1 MFLMS
6 LVYVSVGEV
15 FISPLSEWTTFEQQL
30 IFQLRLPRLLS
41 AIVIGAALA
50 LSGAVLQVL
59 LGNVLAEPGVLGISG
74 GASVA
79 MALLLIFVPSF
90 ATAGWL
96 MLAAIIGA
104 LLFTLILISIAK
116 TMRLTTSRLLLV
128 GVALGILSSSIL
140 TWFFYFSDDFNL
152 RQLMYWLMGSIG
164 GASWYQH
171 ILTLIM
177 LPVMIWMCLQGGTLD
192 KLMTGELHAQQMG
205 VDVDKNRWKL
215 IVAIAVLVGGAVAL
229 GGVIGFV
236 GLVVPHLVR
245 LMFGCENRYLLPLS
259 TFAGA
264 SLVLISDL
272 IARMALNAAELP
284 LGVVTTTIGAPY
296 LSGCWCVIM
305 IQVKNLSVLERLQP
319 LSFQVEAGEVLHV
332 VGPNGSG
339 KSTLLA
345 AMAGFALIF
354 QGKLLIGRSDI
365 KGLSLSQLASLRAY
379 LTQFQRPVFNLGIAQ
394 YLALS
399 IPSCASLSHSQTQ
412 AVIEELTTVLNIDDK
427 LQRYI
432 HQLSGGEWQRVRLCA
447 ACLQVWPSLNPD
459 ARFLV
464 LDEPASSLDVGQEA
478 LLFALIERA
487 AFSDSVL

>member
-1 MFLMS
+1 MALIDLIKHKKMIWRRGLFGSLFLMFLMS
-6 LVYVSVGEV
+6 LVYISVGEV

-90 ATAGWL
+90 ATPAWL

-128 GVALGILSSSIL
+128 GVALGILSSSVL

-272 IARMALNAAELP
+272 IARTALSAAELP
-284 LGVVTTTIGAPY
+284 LGVVTTTIGAP
-296 LSGCWCVIM
+296 
-305 IQVKNLSVLERLQP
+305 
-319 LSFQVEAGEVLHV
+319 
-332 VGPNGSG
+332 
-339 KSTLLA
+339 
-345 AMAGFALIF
+345 IF
-354 QGKLLIGRSDI
+354 IWMLVRNHD
-365 KGLSLSQLASLRAY
+365 
-379 LTQFQRPVFNLGIAQ
+379 
-394 YLALS
+394 
-399 IPSCASLSHSQTQ
+399 PS
-412 AVIEELTTVLNIDDK
+412 
-427 LQRYI
+427 
-432 HQLSGGEWQRVRLCA
+432 
-447 ACLQVWPSLNPD
+447 
-459 ARFLV
+459 
-464 LDEPASSLDVGQEA
+464 
-478 LLFALIERA
+478 
-487 AFSDSVL
+487 

>member
-1 MFLMS
+1 MALIDLIKHKKMIWRRGLFGALILMFLMS
-6 LVYVSVGEV
+6 VVYLSVGEV
-15 FISPLSEWTTFEQQL
+15 FISPLSEWSTFEQQL

-90 ATAGWL
+90 ATPAWL

-128 GVALGILSSSIL
+128 GVALGILSSSVL

-205 VDVDKNRWKL
+205 VDVEKNRWKL

-259 TFAGA
+259 TLAGA

-272 IARMALNAAELP
+272 IARTALNAAELP
-284 LGVVTTTIGAPY
+284 LGVVTTTIGAP
-296 LSGCWCVIM
+296 
-305 IQVKNLSVLERLQP
+305 
-319 LSFQVEAGEVLHV
+319 
-332 VGPNGSG
+332 
-339 KSTLLA
+339 
-345 AMAGFALIF
+345 IF
-354 QGKLLIGRSDI
+354 IWMLVRNHD
-365 KGLSLSQLASLRAY
+365 
-379 LTQFQRPVFNLGIAQ
+379 
-394 YLALS
+394 
-399 IPSCASLSHSQTQ
+399 PS
-412 AVIEELTTVLNIDDK
+412 
-427 LQRYI
+427 
-432 HQLSGGEWQRVRLCA
+432 
-447 ACLQVWPSLNPD
+447 
-459 ARFLV
+459 
-464 LDEPASSLDVGQEA
+464 
-478 LLFALIERA
+478 
-487 AFSDSVL
+487 

>member
-1 MFLMS
+1 MALIDLIKHKKMIWRRGLFGSLVLMFLMS
-6 LVYVSVGEV
+6 VVYVSVGEV

-90 ATAGWL
+90 ATPAWL

-128 GVALGILSSSIL
+128 GVALGILSSSVL

-272 IARMALNAAELP
+272 IARTALNAAELP
-284 LGVVTTTIGAPY
+284 LGVVTTTIGAP
-296 LSGCWCVIM
+296 
-305 IQVKNLSVLERLQP
+305 
-319 LSFQVEAGEVLHV
+319 
-332 VGPNGSG
+332 
-339 KSTLLA
+339 
-345 AMAGFALIF
+345 IF
-354 QGKLLIGRSDI
+354 IWMLVRNHD
-365 KGLSLSQLASLRAY
+365 
-379 LTQFQRPVFNLGIAQ
+379 
-394 YLALS
+394 
-399 IPSCASLSHSQTQ
+399 PS
-412 AVIEELTTVLNIDDK
+412 
-427 LQRYI
+427 
-432 HQLSGGEWQRVRLCA
+432 
-447 ACLQVWPSLNPD
+447 
-459 ARFLV
+459 
-464 LDEPASSLDVGQEA
+464 
-478 LLFALIERA
+478 
-487 AFSDSVL
+487 

>member
-1 MFLMS
+1 MALIDLIKHKKMIWRRGLFGSLFLMFLMS

-90 ATAGWL
+90 ATPAWL

-284 LGVVTTTIGAPY
+284 LGVVTTTIGAP
-296 LSGCWCVIM
+296 
-305 IQVKNLSVLERLQP
+305 
-319 LSFQVEAGEVLHV
+319 
-332 VGPNGSG
+332 
-339 KSTLLA
+339 
-345 AMAGFALIF
+345 IF
-354 QGKLLIGRSDI
+354 IWMLVRNHD
-365 KGLSLSQLASLRAY
+365 
-379 LTQFQRPVFNLGIAQ
+379 
-394 YLALS
+394 
-399 IPSCASLSHSQTQ
+399 PS
-412 AVIEELTTVLNIDDK
+412 
-427 LQRYI
+427 
-432 HQLSGGEWQRVRLCA
+432 
-447 ACLQVWPSLNPD
+447 
-459 ARFLV
+459 
-464 LDEPASSLDVGQEA
+464 
-478 LLFALIERA
+478 
-487 AFSDSVL
+487 

>member
-1 MFLMS
+1 MALIDLIKHKKMIWRRGLFGALILMFLMS
-6 LVYVSVGEV
+6 VVYLSVGEV
-15 FISPLSEWTTFEQQL
+15 FISPLSEWSTFEQQL

-90 ATAGWL
+90 ATPAWL

-128 GVALGILSSSIL
+128 GVALGILSSSVL

-264 SLVLISDL
+264 SLVLLSDL
-272 IARMALNAAELP
+272 IARTALNAAELP
-284 LGVVTTTIGAPY
+284 LGVVTTTIGAP
-296 LSGCWCVIM
+296 
-305 IQVKNLSVLERLQP
+305 
-319 LSFQVEAGEVLHV
+319 
-332 VGPNGSG
+332 
-339 KSTLLA
+339 
-345 AMAGFALIF
+345 IF
-354 QGKLLIGRSDI
+354 IWMLVRNHD
-365 KGLSLSQLASLRAY
+365 
-379 LTQFQRPVFNLGIAQ
+379 
-394 YLALS
+394 
-399 IPSCASLSHSQTQ
+399 PS
-412 AVIEELTTVLNIDDK
+412 
-427 LQRYI
+427 
-432 HQLSGGEWQRVRLCA
+432 
-447 ACLQVWPSLNPD
+447 
-459 ARFLV
+459 
-464 LDEPASSLDVGQEA
+464 
-478 LLFALIERA
+478 
-487 AFSDSVL
+487 